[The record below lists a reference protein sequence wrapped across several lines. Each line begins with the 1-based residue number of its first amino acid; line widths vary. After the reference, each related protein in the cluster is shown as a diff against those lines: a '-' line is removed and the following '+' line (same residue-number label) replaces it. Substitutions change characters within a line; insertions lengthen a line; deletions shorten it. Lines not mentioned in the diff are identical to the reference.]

1 MNNRFVNLG
10 SNFGTTQKAISL
22 LKIKMTHFW
31 AKKPTVQ
38 GETDNLIWTYTTYD
52 FYVQGYG
59 KSFFDFQSLT
69 ERFFRLLYWSNS
81 SESAFCCSYCISRIY
96 HDPKKLQKMKVA
108 TNHDNRRVVLSCV
121 VIAIVFWPW
130 KLRQL

>member
-1 MNNRFVNLG
+1 MKNRFVNLG

-31 AKKPTVQ
+31 AKKTTVQ
-38 GETDNLIWTYTTYD
+38 GETDNLIWTYD
-52 FYVQGYG
+52 LRLLR
-59 KSFFDFQSLT
+59 SRLWEIFFDFQSLT

-81 SESAFCCSYCISRIY
+81 SESAFCCSFCISRIY